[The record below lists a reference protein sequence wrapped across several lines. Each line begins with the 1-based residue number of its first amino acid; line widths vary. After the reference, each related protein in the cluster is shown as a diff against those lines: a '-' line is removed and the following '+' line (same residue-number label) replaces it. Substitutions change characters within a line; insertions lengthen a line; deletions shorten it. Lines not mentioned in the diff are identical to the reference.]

1 MNNIDELIARL
12 QDSNPYTRSGA
23 VKALAKTGDSRAVA
37 PLITALQD
45 KSESVRGCALQGL
58 KDIGPPAVPLLI
70 IALKNP
76 NRQVRRK
83 ASCVIDDIGYK
94 LKDIGDFRAVAPLI
108 DALKDPTSVVRSHSV
123 TALGKIGG
131 PQALPPV
138 ISALKTEAVRS
149 ALDIGVCYR
158 AIEALHRL
166 GQTAAECLIPALKH
180 PDKAIRRKAATLLG
194 KTGEAGAVD
203 LLIVALNDKHPRVRS
218 RAAHALGRVGNP
230 AAVAPLTVAL
240 KDTEPNVRINALHA
254 LGKFGEFTAAALMS
268 ALADPVA
275 SVRRHAIA
283 ALEKTGSKRAIP
295 QLEEMARDEP
305 DCSVQQAA
313 KRALGKRRD

>member
-1 MNNIDELIARL
+1 M
-12 QDSNPYTRSGA
+12 
-23 VKALAKTGDSRAVA
+23 
-37 PLITALQD
+37 
-45 KSESVRGCALQGL
+45 
-58 KDIGPPAVPLLI
+58 
-70 IALKNP
+70 
-76 NRQVRRK
+76 
-83 ASCVIDDIGYK
+83 IDDIGDE
-94 LKDIGDFRAVAPLI
+94 LKNIGDFQAIKPLI
-108 DALKDPTSVVRSHSV
+108 EALKDPTSAVRSHSV

-131 PQALPPV
+131 QQALPAV

-166 GQTAAECLIPALKH
+166 GQTAAECLRPALKH

-194 KTGEAGAVD
+194 KTGEAGTVD
-203 LLIVALNDKHPRVRS
+203 LLVGALNDKHPRVRS

-254 LGKFGEFTAAALMS
+254 LGKFGESTAAALTS

-283 ALEKTGSKRAIP
+283 ALEKTGSKHAIP
-295 QLEEMARDEP
+295 QLEEMARAEP

-313 KRALGKRRD
+313 KRALRKYRD

>member
-1 MNNIDELIARL
+1 MNNIGELAAQL
-12 QDSNPYTRSGA
+12 QDSNPDARSGA
-23 VKALAKTGDSRAVA
+23 VKALAKTGDSRAVV

-45 KSESVRGCALQGL
+45 ESESVRGYALQGL

-76 NRQVRRK
+76 NRRVRRK

-94 LKDIGDFRAVAPLI
+94 LKDIGDFRAVEPLI

-138 ISALKTEAVRS
+138 TSVLKTEAVRS

-240 KDTEPNVRINALHA
+240 KDTAPNVRINALHA
-254 LGKFGEFTAAALMS
+254 LGKFGESTAAALTS
-268 ALADPVA
+268 ALTDPVA

-295 QLEEMARDEP
+295 QLEKMARDEP

-313 KRALGKRRD
+313 KRALRQQRD

>member
-1 MNNIDELIARL
+1 MNNIDELVAQL
-12 QDSNPYTRSGA
+12 QDSNADARSSA
-23 VKALAKTGDSRAVA
+23 VKALANTGDSRAVA

-76 NRQVRRK
+76 NRRVRRK
-83 ASCVIDDIGYK
+83 ASCVIDNIGYK
-94 LKDIGDFRAVAPLI
+94 LKDIGDFRAVEPLI
-108 DALKDPTSVVRSHSV
+108 DALEDPTSVVRSHSV

-138 ISALKTEAVRS
+138 IAALKTEAVRS

-166 GQTAAECLIPALKH
+166 GQTAAECLISALKH
-180 PDKAIRRKAATLLG
+180 PDKAIRRKTATLLG

-254 LGKFGEFTAAALMS
+254 LGKFGESTAAALTS

-283 ALEKTGSKRAIP
+283 ALEKTGSKRAIL
-295 QLEEMARDEP
+295 QIEEITRDEP
-305 DCSVQQAA
+305 DPSVQQAA
-313 KRALGKRRD
+313 KRALRK

>member
-1 MNNIDELIARL
+1 MSNTDELVTQL
-12 QDSNPYTRSGA
+12 EDSSSDVRSGA
-23 VKALAKTGDSRAVA
+23 VKALAKIGDSDAVA

-45 KSESVRGCALQGL
+45 ESELVRGGALQGL

-70 IALKNP
+70 VALKNP

-83 ASCVIDDIGYK
+83 ASCVIDNIGYE
-94 LKDIGDFRAVAPLI
+94 LKEVGDFQAIGPLI

-131 PQALPPV
+131 PQALPAV
-138 ISALKTEAVRS
+138 LSALKAEAVRS

-166 GQTAAECLIPALKH
+166 GETAAECLIPALEH
-180 PDKAIRRKAATLLG
+180 PERAIRRKATTLLG

-203 LLIVALNDKHPRVRS
+203 LLIGALADEHPRVRS
-218 RAAHALGRVGNP
+218 RAAHALGRIGNA
-230 AAVAPLTVAL
+230 AAVEPLTVAL
-240 KDTEPNVRINALHA
+240 KDMAPNVRINALHA
-254 LGKFGEFTAAALMS
+254 LGKFGEPAVAALIS
-268 ALADPVA
+268 VLADPVA

-283 ALEKTGSKRAIP
+283 SLKKTGSRQAISP
-295 QLEEMARDEP
+295 LEKMASNEP
-305 DCSVQQAA
+305 EGSVRQAA
-313 KRALGKRRD
+313 KRTLRKLRD

>member
-1 MNNIDELIARL
+1 MNNIDELVAQL
-12 QDSNPYTRSGA
+12 QDSNPDARSSA
-23 VKALAKTGDSRAVA
+23 VKALANTGDSRAVA

-76 NRQVRRK
+76 NRRVRRK
-83 ASCVIDDIGYK
+83 ASCVIDNIGYK
-94 LKDIGDFRAVAPLI
+94 LKDIGDFRAVEPLI
-108 DALKDPTSVVRSHSV
+108 DALKDPTSAVRSHSV

-166 GQTAAECLIPALKH
+166 GQTAAECLISALKH

-254 LGKFGEFTAAALMS
+254 LGKFGESTAAALTS
-268 ALADPVA
+268 ALADPMA

-283 ALEKTGSKRAIP
+283 ALEKTGSKRAIL
-295 QLEEMARDEP
+295 QIEELTRDEP
-305 DCSVQQAA
+305 DRSVQQAA
-313 KRALGKRRD
+313 KRALRK